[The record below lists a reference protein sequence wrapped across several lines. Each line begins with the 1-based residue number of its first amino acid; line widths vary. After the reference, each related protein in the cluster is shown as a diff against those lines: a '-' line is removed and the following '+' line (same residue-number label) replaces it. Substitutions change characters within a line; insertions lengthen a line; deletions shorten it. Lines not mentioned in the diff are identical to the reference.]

1 MFALLAG
8 HAGSIFCFGL
18 LLASINKSFEMSV
31 KYNTPATA
39 FERKEYDASINI
51 CCWICFCPWTL
62 GFLPYKTILTL
73 DSEEVTRTDV

>member
-1 MFALLAG
+1 
-8 HAGSIFCFGL
+8 
-18 LLASINKSFEMSV
+18 MSV